1 MDNFDVERYANAAAR
16 RAFEEGLLSHFKDNA
31 DCVEMNGKNV
41 KSFLD
46 EPLPL
51 SIIDKKLC
59 YKDSNGNLH
68 ALDTSEG
75 VTKGSIWLSSKLV
88 PPSFDI
94 FQNGNIR
101 KALEAQNLFVAI
113 NIVKLL
119 NDVNYTNEFENV
131 LKGYDFKTCTNPIN
145 GSTFVELV
153 ADWLQDNSI
162 IINIIISSSKYIIV
176 REKKDD
182 QDVII
187 GMLPEKE
194 AIGILELRDALKGVT
209 FEYTK
214 PGGKLSSKE
223 VKKLSKIEL
232 LQTISKC
239 EGEKED
245 IIQQSEYS
253 TLWRILRLNSEYLS
267 ISQRKALKVCA
278 YNEVTKAA
286 EGVIDDADEIS
297 NLITKCKKRLISAA
311 VTCLKMEQVEL
322 YLEDKLGY
330 ILPQKT

>member
-51 SIIDKKLC
+51 SIIEKKLC

-101 KALEAQNLFVAI
+101 KALEAQNL
-113 NIVKLL
+113 
-119 NDVNYTNEFENV
+119 

-194 AIGILELRDALKGVT
+194 AIGISELRDALKGVT

>member
-1 MDNFDVERYANAAAR
+1 M
-16 RAFEEGLLSHFKDNA
+16 KA
-31 DCVEMNGKNV
+31 DK
-41 KSFLD
+41 
-46 EPLPL
+46 
-51 SIIDKKLC
+51 I
-59 YKDSNGNLH
+59 
-68 ALDTSEG
+68 
-75 VTKGSIWLSSKLV
+75 
-88 PPSFDI
+88 
-94 FQNGNIR
+94 
-101 KALEAQNLFVAI
+101 
-113 NIVKLL
+113 
-119 NDVNYTNEFENV
+119 
-131 LKGYDFKTCTNPIN
+131 
-145 GSTFVELV
+145 
-153 ADWLQDNSI
+153 LQ
-162 IINIIISSSKYIIV
+162 
-176 REKKDD
+176 
-182 QDVII
+182 
-187 GMLPEKE
+187 
-194 AIGILELRDALKGVT
+194 
-209 FEYTK
+209 
-214 PGGKLSSKE
+214 
-223 VKKLSKIEL
+223 KLSKIEL